1 MVNYQNLTCNL
12 AWTQFQGSS
21 FKRRGYWSR
30 FLPQIWISFTGWG
43 WILGAGAAL
52 LGLGSKVGGGGFRR
66 LFLLPQTLRG
76 VSAVVTNCQM
86 LGKSFW
92 TPLTHWVCVPI
103 AICQGR
109 LSAANNQ
116 KEYDK
121 ADKSLIVDIRTL
133 LQHQKRSVHW
143 LIILATALI
152 CRGVILKKSE
162 T

>member
-1 MVNYQNLTCNL
+1 MAV
-12 AWTQFQGSS
+12 GV
-21 FKRRGYWSR
+21 
-30 FLPQIWISFTGWG
+30 
-43 WILGAGAAL
+43 AL
-52 LGLGSKVGGGGFRR
+52 LGLSSKVGGGGFWRS
-66 LFLLPQTLRG
+66 LFHQQTLNG
-76 VSAVVTNCQM
+76 VSSVVTNCQM
-86 LGKSFW
+86 LGKPFW
-92 TPLTHWVCVPI
+92 APLTHCVCVPI

-116 KEYDK
+116 KEYDT